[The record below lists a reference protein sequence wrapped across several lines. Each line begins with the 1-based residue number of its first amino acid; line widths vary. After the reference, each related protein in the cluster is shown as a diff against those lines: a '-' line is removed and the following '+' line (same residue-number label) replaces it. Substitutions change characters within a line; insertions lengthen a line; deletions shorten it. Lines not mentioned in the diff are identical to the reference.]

1 LSRRRR
7 GNYDDRHADEGWQ
20 SMNKAYGMQVTARGP
35 DGGEPRTVPVLVV
48 AGDEQD
54 ALLVVA
60 EAVGADAEAEV
71 LRELSDAEILE
82 HDLDLE
88 QRGAAK
94 SLAMLRL

>member
-1 LSRRRR
+1 
-7 GNYDDRHADEGWQ
+7 
-20 SMNKAYGMQVTARGP
+20 MNKAYGVQVTARGP

-54 ALLVVA
+54 ALLVVS
-60 EAVGADAEAEV
+60 EAVGAGAEAEV
-71 LRELSDAEILE
+71 LRELTDAEIRE

-94 SLAMLRL
+94 SLAVLKL

>member
-1 LSRRRR
+1 
-7 GNYDDRHADEGWQ
+7 
-20 SMNKAYGMQVTARGP
+20 M
-35 DGGEPRTVPVLVV
+35 PVLVV

-54 ALLVVA
+54 AVLVVA

-82 HDLDLE
+82 HDLDLK